1 MKSYKALI
9 KHLKT
14 IRDLLE
20 EEKRALVKNEGEVI
34 ADIVERKK
42 DQLEVLR
49 EFKGLDVESSQEA
62 MELIEEI
69 NTLQELNLLLTN
81 QALSYQN
88 AMLRAISNNLNSFSN
103 TYSADGKYEVNKNI
117 RIIDQS
123 V

>member
-117 RIIDQS
+117 SIIDQS